1 MYLTS
6 QVSKTQSRGRGAF
19 LHPSQDPLQGETF
32 TALQGVSVS
41 TGMQQWKV
49 WLKTQP
55 QHFFVL
61 VTISFFL
68 KVFNLD
74 WKFHTWSKPSS
85 NFLFLTGNL
94 WAIFKSWQGKTYIYF
109 FEFKNLSSTLWLTA
123 AGKWLILKKLV
134 FSGVRSELKKIHL
147 HTKRIGSCAITHLI
161 DKYTV
166 VVIFQEQVIRQ

>member
-1 MYLTS
+1 MMFLKDKQQPEAQPIFSRASGMYLTS
-6 QVSKTQSRGRGAF
+6 QVSKTQSRGRGGF

-85 NFLFLTGNL
+85 NFYFWQVTFELFLSHDKVKLTFIFSNL
-94 WAIFKSWQGKTYIYF
+94 RIFPAPYDSQL
-109 FEFKNLSSTLWLTA
+109 LSNGWS
-123 AGKWLILKKLV
+123 
-134 FSGVRSELKKIHL
+134 
-147 HTKRIGSCAITHLI
+147 
-161 DKYTV
+161 
-166 VVIFQEQVIRQ
+166 